1 MRLGE
6 TKNYSAE
13 SIRTILDIYMEKNKK
28 ELYKQLEEENALLKF
43 QIAKATEAMKSMSN
57 LMEQG
62 FSEAE
67 AWEMVSKEIVYF

>member
-6 TKNYSAE
+6 TKSFSAE
-13 SIRTILDIYMEKNKK
+13 SIRTILDRYMEKNKK

-67 AWEMVSKEIVYF
+67 AWEIVSKEIVYF

>member
-1 MRLGE
+1 MRLAE
-6 TKNYSAE
+6 TKNYSVE
-13 SIRTILDIYMEKNKK
+13 SIRTILDNYMKQNKTLLYK
-28 ELYKQLEEENALLKF
+28 ELNLENRLLKF
-43 QIAKATEAMKSMSN
+43 QIEKATEAMKSMLN

>member
-67 AWEMVSKEIVYF
+67 AWEIVSKEIVYF

>member
-1 MRLGE
+1 MSLAE

-13 SIRTILDIYMEKNKK
+13 SIRTILDNYMKQNKK
-28 ELYKQLEEENALLKF
+28 ALYKELNLENRLLKF
-43 QIAKATEAMKSMSN
+43 QIEKATEAMKALLS

-67 AWEMVSKEIVYF
+67 AWEIVSKEIVFF

>member
-62 FSEAE
+62 FSEDE

>member
-1 MRLGE
+1 MSLAE

-13 SIRTILDIYMEKNKK
+13 SIRTILDNYMKQNKK
-28 ELYKQLEEENALLKF
+28 ALYKELNSENRLLQF
-43 QIAKATEAMKSMSN
+43 QIAKATEAMKSLLS

-67 AWEMVSKEIVYF
+67 AWEIVSKEIVFF

>member
-1 MRLGE
+1 MSLAE

-13 SIRTILDIYMEKNKK
+13 SIRTILDNYMKQNKK
-28 ELYKQLEEENALLKF
+28 ALYKELNSENRLLKF
-43 QIAKATEAMKSMSN
+43 QIAKATEAMKSLLS

-67 AWEMVSKEIVYF
+67 AWEIVSKEIVFF

>member
-1 MRLGE
+1 MSLAE

-13 SIRTILDIYMEKNKK
+13 SIRTILDNYMKQNKK
-28 ELYKQLEEENALLKF
+28 ALYKELNLENRLLKF
-43 QIAKATEAMKSMSN
+43 QIEKATEAMKALLS

-67 AWEMVSKEIVYF
+67 AWEIVSKEIVYF

>member
-6 TKNYSAE
+6 TKNFSAE
-13 SIRTILDIYMEKNKK
+13 SIRTILDRYMEKNKK

-67 AWEMVSKEIVYF
+67 AWEIVSKEIVYF

>member
-1 MRLGE
+1 MSLAE

-13 SIRTILDIYMEKNKK
+13 SIRTIFDIYMEKNKK
-28 ELYKQLEEENALLKF
+28 ELYKQLEQESTLLKF
-43 QIAKATEAMKSMSN
+43 QIAKATEAMKSLLS

-67 AWEMVSKEIVYF
+67 AWEIVSKEIVFF

>member
-1 MRLGE
+1 MRLAE

-13 SIRTILDIYMEKNKK
+13 SIRTILDNYMEKNKK
-28 ELYKQLEEENALLKF
+28 ALDKQLEEENTLLKF
-43 QIAKATEAMKSMSN
+43 QIAKATEAMKSLLS

-67 AWEMVSKEIVYF
+67 AWEIVSKEIVYF

>member
-1 MRLGE
+1 MKLPE
-6 TKNYSAE
+6 TKNYSVE

-28 ELYKQLEEENALLKF
+28 ELYKQLEQESTLLKF
-43 QIAKATEAMKSMSN
+43 QIAKATEAMKSLLS

-67 AWEMVSKEIVYF
+67 AWEIVSKEIVFF

>member
-1 MRLGE
+1 MSLAE

-13 SIRTILDIYMEKNKK
+13 SIRTILDNYMKQNKK
-28 ELYKQLEEENALLKF
+28 ALYKELNLENRLLKF
-43 QIAKATEAMKSMSN
+43 QIEKATEAMKSLLS

-67 AWEMVSKEIVYF
+67 AWEIVSKKIVFF

>member
-1 MRLGE
+1 MSLAE

-28 ELYKQLEEENALLKF
+28 ELYKQLEQESTLLKF
-43 QIAKATEAMKSMSN
+43 QIAKATEAMKSLLS

-67 AWEMVSKEIVYF
+67 AWERVSKEIVFF

>member
-1 MRLGE
+1 MSLAE

-67 AWEMVSKEIVYF
+67 AWEIVSKEIVYF

>member
-1 MRLGE
+1 MSLAE

-13 SIRTILDIYMEKNKK
+13 SIRTILDNYMEKNKK
-28 ELYKQLEEENALLKF
+28 ALHKQLEEENTLLKF
-43 QIAKATEAMKSMSN
+43 QIAKATEAMKSLLS

-67 AWEMVSKEIVYF
+67 AWEIVSKEIVYF